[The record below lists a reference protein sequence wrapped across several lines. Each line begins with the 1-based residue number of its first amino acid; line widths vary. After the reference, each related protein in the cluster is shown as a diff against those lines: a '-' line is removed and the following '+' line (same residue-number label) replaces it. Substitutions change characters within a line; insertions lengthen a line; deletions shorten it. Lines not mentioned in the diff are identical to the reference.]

1 MRALFATFFLFLSVI
16 FAPVP
21 LGAEN
26 VAVVMS
32 SDAAAY
38 QEGLEGFSEVV
49 RHRIAGVQILEKN
62 NPAGWQ
68 GQIKRLR
75 SVIEP
80 DVVFVIGTPALQA
93 VAGEITNIP
102 IVHTMVFNPFGA
114 FSSPGKNVIG
124 ISMNPSAAQ
133 VISLLR
139 ELNPKYRR
147 IGTMLD
153 PSRSGPLSL
162 QARSV
167 FQKAGLQLVA
177 REIRSVSDIGGALKS
192 LENEIDVLWLWPDEQ
207 FLTDEI
213 LQRIFLFSFERK
225 IPVLGLSERHN
236 DMGALVSLSYNSVK
250 DMGRQA
256 GELANR
262 LFEAGKP
269 TVVSHITPR
278 QLKLT
283 VNFKT
288 ARKFGVKIP
297 DSIVNRAD
305 NVVKAPVYRDGDW
318 WIFRIKMPDSLGR
331 EQIELHQVFFRNG
344 EFESDHPSFLA
355 GGDQPGTPSFLPF
368 ASVYLKDPQRQWL
381 HFPLTS
387 GKMWSFH
394 YLRRNLVG
402 KTYFGTSAYAAAEV
416 VGEAAELIQTQA
428 GTFKTIQINRTDALN
443 GVAYLTYF
451 YSPRAKSVV
460 KLKAEA
466 ITSVV
471 SPPTRRLYELELI
484 AYGNAASM
492 AKEPR

>member
-1 MRALFATFFLFLSVI
+1 MKTLVANVFLFLSLVV
-16 FAPVP
+16 AAVP
-21 LGAEN
+21 AGAEN
-26 VAVVMS
+26 IAVVMS
-32 SDAAAY
+32 SDAPAY
-38 QEGLEGFSEVV
+38 NEALKGFRETTQ
-49 RHRIAGVQILEKN
+49 HRIVSVQTLKSDASTWRGEVQK
-62 NPAGWQ
+62 
-68 GQIKRLR
+68 LR
-75 SVIEP
+75 SVVEP
-80 DVVFVIGTPALQA
+80 DLVFVIGTSALQA
-93 VAGEITNIP
+93 IAGEITNIP
-102 IVHTMVFNPFGA
+102 VVHAMVFNPLSV
-114 FSSPGKNVIG
+114 SSAAGKNIIG

-133 VISLLR
+133 VISLIR

-147 IGTMLD
+147 IGTMVD
-153 PSRSGPLSL
+153 PSRSGPLFF

-167 FQKAGLQLVA
+167 FQKEGFQLVS
-177 REIRSVSDIGGALKS
+177 REIRSASEIGGALKS
-192 LENEIDVLWLWPDEQ
+192 FENEIDVLWLWPDEQ
-207 FLTDEI
+207 FLTEEI

-269 TVVSHITPR
+269 TVVPHIT

-297 DSIVNRAD
+297 DSIVNRTD

-318 WIFRIKMPDSLGR
+318 WI
-331 EQIELHQVFFRNG
+331 
-344 EFESDHPSFLA
+344 FLA

-402 KTYFGTSAYAAAEV
+402 KTYPGTSAYATAEV

-492 AKEPR
+492 AKETR

>member
-1 MRALFATFFLFLSVI
+1 
-16 FAPVP
+16 
-21 LGAEN
+21 
-26 VAVVMS
+26 
-32 SDAAAY
+32 
-38 QEGLEGFSEVV
+38 
-49 RHRIAGVQILEKN
+49 
-62 NPAGWQ
+62 
-68 GQIKRLR
+68 
-75 SVIEP
+75 
-80 DVVFVIGTPALQA
+80 
-93 VAGEITNIP
+93 
-102 IVHTMVFNPFGA
+102 
-114 FSSPGKNVIG
+114 
-124 ISMNPSAAQ
+124 
-133 VISLLR
+133 
-139 ELNPKYRR
+139 
-147 IGTMLD
+147 
-153 PSRSGPLSL
+153 
-162 QARSV
+162 
-167 FQKAGLQLVA
+167 
-177 REIRSVSDIGGALKS
+177 
-192 LENEIDVLWLWPDEQ
+192 LWPDEQ
-207 FLTDEI
+207 FLTEEI

-269 TVVSHITPR
+269 TVVPHIT

-297 DSIVNRAD
+297 DSIVNRTD

-344 EFESDHPSFLA
+344 EFESDNPSFLA

-402 KTYFGTSAYAAAEV
+402 KTYPGTSAYATAEV

-492 AKEPR
+492 AKETR